1 MQQIRLIYIFCYVL
15 WETTFFSGKTEFVL
29 KLLRN
34 DAFMF
39 TTPFDRIIICYTVL
53 QKKLSDFAEQDSR
66 VTLFEGFDESLYAT
80 HDGLTHIGL
89 VIDDCMGLDIYREL
103 SKLWTTLSRHRFI
116 SCFFLTQNAFSRGSS
131 SAQRYNRDILINR

>member
-1 MQQIRLIYIFCYVL
+1 MGNHL
-15 WETTFFSGKTEFVL
+15 FSGKTEFVL

-80 HDGLTHIGL
+80 YDGLTHIGL

-116 SCFFLTQNAFSRGSS
+116 SCFFLTQNAFFRGSS